1 MVESGAAAR
10 IESREQ
16 FEQWLKKQ
24 PSEEGRRIAVLLAAR
39 AALRV
44 LPAVATEVALSG
56 EREHIGQF
64 IAFAF
69 AAFRASAVAWVVGQ
83 YPEKADELRY
93 VAGLAQSGADAVVDN
108 RIHALRPYASDY
120 GDYAFAVFAASRA
133 AAIAAGRNERH
144 AVTDAVGYALH
155 ADAYASV
162 SEDVDFDVY
171 NSVPRDTAGL
181 AHKGTW
187 RAFGDDVALISVGG
201 CRRLLGAALWRN
213 DNGPAWCAKFWRALR
228 AALPADENWQVWIDW
243 YEDRLDGRSRGE
255 AHELVFAS
263 VPEAEWDKGPA
274 AANAWIKAH
283 LPKRRELPRPL
294 ADVPSA
300 FTFGWNASARISIFA
315 GAQNAAAFPFAPN
328 AGDHVSALDA
338 SRRLVE
344 RLLADLKTRRINC
357 TRLDYQQALERYAAD
372 LPTTPGSGNLM
383 LADAEARMLRDLFA
397 AEVDILSPA
406 FAARLK
412 IILQQHIAL
421 RAFYPE
427 VARFYDA
434 VQSGHLE
441 RPLPEDAVAGV
452 GRTIAANT
460 PRYFEPEVSDG
471 LRQVARD
478 APQVTLSPDDV
489 AGHGGATIQ
498 PPPDPLG
505 QLEPAKSRSFSV
517 ASAINSLWKTFL
529 KGKDVPE
536 AIEGWRDVADKLGE
550 NVGPVL
556 DWLKDFLPK
565 G

>member
-1 MVESGAAAR
+1 MNELSGASETR
-10 IESREQ
+10 IGNQAQFYDWLDAQPESYRAQ
-16 FEQWLKKQ
+16 V
-24 PSEEGRRIAVLLAAR
+24 ADVLGAR

-44 LPAVATEVALSG
+44 LPVA
-56 EREHIGQF
+56 
-64 IAFAF
+64 
-69 AAFRASAVAWVVGQ
+69 
-83 YPEKADELRY
+83 
-93 VAGLAQSGADAVVDN
+93 
-108 RIHALRPYASDY
+108 
-120 GDYAFAVFAASRA
+120 A
-133 AAIAAGRNERH
+133 AAISPMQDEKKLLFRMLVLAVFRATAAAWCVVKYPARSLERVGRVAPTTASEAVLAAARAATTNDILVHVASAAGAAADPATTPFAVSH
-144 AVTDAVGYALH
+144 AANAANPNGAPFWRAVEHDTRAVH
-155 ADAYASV
+155 ADGHDALTMRPLWP
-162 SEDVDFDVY
+162 E
-171 NSVPRDTAGL
+171 
-181 AHKGTW
+181 GTPD
-187 RAFGDDVALISVGG
+187 RID
-201 CRRLLGAALWRN
+201 RN
-213 DNGPAWCAKFWRALR
+213 WRALR
-228 AALPADENWQVWIDW
+228 AVLPPDENWQVWIDW
-243 YEDRLDGRSRGE
+243 YEDRLAGRSRGE

-274 AANAWIKAH
+274 TANAWIKAH
-283 LPKRRELPRPL
+283 LPKERELPRPL
-294 ADVPSA
+294 PDVPSA
-300 FTFGWNASARISIFA
+300 FTFGWNASARISIVA
-315 GAQNAAAFPFAPN
+315 GAQNAVVFPFAPN

-357 TRLDYQQALERYAAD
+357 TRLDYQQALERYADD

-397 AEVDILSPA
+397 AEVDILSPG

-441 RPLPEDAVAGV
+441 RPLPEDAVADV
-452 GRTIAANT
+452 SRTIAANT

-529 KGKDVPE
+529 KGKDIPE
-536 AIEGWRDVADKLGE
+536 AAEGWGKVADTLGE